1 MDELDEVE
9 SLEKLDENSDIK
21 NKILFSVIV
30 VGAMLSV
37 QLGYVLW
44 RYNRKIDSVDVSPY
58 GRIVWWCGKKSVL
71 IMVIW

>member
-30 VGAMLSV
+30 VGTMLSV
-37 QLGYVLW
+37 QLGYVL
-44 RYNRKIDSVDVSPY
+44 
-58 GRIVWWCGKKSVL
+58 
-71 IMVIW
+71 

>member
-37 QLGYVLW
+37 QLGYVLCHPMG
-44 RYNRKIDSVDVSPY
+44 VSS
-58 GRIVWWCGKKSVL
+58 GGAERNL
-71 IMVIW
+71 F

>member
-21 NKILFSVIV
+21 NKILFSVIA

-37 QLGYVLW
+37 QLGYVL
-44 RYNRKIDSVDVSPY
+44 
-58 GRIVWWCGKKSVL
+58 
-71 IMVIW
+71 

>member
-30 VGAMLSV
+30 VSAILFIH
-37 QLGYVLW
+37 LG
-44 RYNRKIDSVDVSPY
+44 
-58 GRIVWWCGKKSVL
+58 
-71 IMVIW
+71 